1 MTSGPLVP
9 ALERPSAAR
18 EAIFAAATRLFGER
32 GYSGTTMRDIAKA
45 VGILPGSLYAHIE
58 SKEAV
63 LVEIIEGGV
72 DRFNDA
78 VAEVR
83 ALDLGPEAALRAA
96 VHRHLEI
103 VAENPQR
110 TLIVFHQWRF
120 LAEDNRSRL
129 LLKRATYEEFFIATL
144 RDGMATGVFDS
155 RLDPK
160 VTVLGILGA
169 LNWTPEWYSPQ
180 GSATP
185 AEIADKIADSLLGGA
200 LARTERA

>member
-1 MTSGPLVP
+1 MTSGPSTP
-9 ALERPSAAR
+9 SPERPSAAR
-18 EAIFAAATRLFGER
+18 EAIFIAATRLFGER

-78 VAEVR
+78 VTEIR
-83 ALDLGPEAALRAA
+83 ARELDPEAALRAA

-103 VAENPQR
+103 VADNPQR

-120 LAEDNRSRL
+120 LSDANRTRL
-129 LLKRATYEEFFIATL
+129 LAKRAAYEEFFTTTL
-144 RDGMATGVFDS
+144 GAGVAEGVFDA

-169 LNWTPEWYSPQ
+169 LNWTPEWYSPH
-180 GSATP
+180 GP
-185 AEIADKIADSLLGGA
+185 AAPGEIADKIADSLLGGA
-200 LARTERA
+200 LTRTDRA